1 MHLVIFDVDGTLTD
15 TMAVDA
21 YCFLRA
27 FTEVCGFSDVESDW
41 SSYSNAT
48 DAGIFHEV
56 FELRLGRAPSPTEL
70 AHFREHL
77 VALFRAAAA
86 TRPFDPVRGAPE
98 LLARLK
104 QENDYSVALA
114 TGCWADSARVKM
126 SSAGMCYDDYP
137 SASADEAPE
146 RDSILKLALA
156 RAAGSSSQKLSGVLY
171 VGDGVWDIRACGK
184 AGIPFLGIAAGVQK
198 EKLIAAGATHVLPDF
213 FEQDQFFASIE
224 SILAI

>member
-1 MHLVIFDVDGTLTD
+1 MRLVIFDVDGTLTD

-56 FELRLGRAPSPTEL
+56 FECRVGRPPSPGEL

-98 LLARLK
+98 LLDRLK

-126 SSAGMCYDDYP
+126 SSAGMCYDDYS
-137 SASADEAPE
+137 SASADDAPE
-146 RDSILKLALA
+146 RDLILKLALA
-156 RAAGSSSQKLSGVLY
+156 RAAGSSSQKLSGVIY
-171 VGDGVWDIRACGK
+171 VGDGVWDIRACG
-184 AGIPFLGIAAGVQK
+184 APVFLFWVSLPACRKRSSSLLVPRSAA
-198 EKLIAAGATHVLPDF
+198 DF
-213 FEQDQFFASIE
+213 RPRSILRQYR

>member
-1 MHLVIFDVDGTLTD
+1 MRLVIFDVDGTLTD

-21 YCFLRA
+21 HCFLRA

-41 SSYSNAT
+41 SEAMAMPPTPGFS
-48 DAGIFHEV
+48 HEV
-56 FELRLGRAPSPTEL
+56 FELRLGRPPSPAEL

-98 LLARLK
+98 LLDRLK

-126 SSAGMCYDDYP
+126 SSAGMCYGDYP
-137 SASADEAPE
+137 SASADDAPE

-156 RAAGSSSQKLSGVLY
+156 RAAGSVVKSFPG
-171 VGDGVWDIRACGK
+171 
-184 AGIPFLGIAAGVQK
+184 
-198 EKLIAAGATHVLPDF
+198 
-213 FEQDQFFASIE
+213 
-224 SILAI
+224 

>member
-1 MHLVIFDVDGTLTD
+1 MP
-15 TMAVDA
+15 
-21 YCFLRA
+21 CR
-27 FTEVCGFSDVESDW
+27 
-41 SSYSNAT
+41 
-48 DAGIFHEV
+48 
-56 FELRLGRAPSPTEL
+56 PTSIARRV

-77 VALFRAAAA
+77 VALFRAAA

-98 LLARLK
+98 LLDRLK

-114 TGCWADSARVKM
+114 TGCWSDSARVKM

-137 SASADEAPE
+137 SASADDAPE

-156 RAAGSSSQKLSGVLY
+156 RAADSSSQKLSGVIY

-184 AGIPFLGIAAGVQK
+184 AGIPFLGIASGVQK
-198 EKLIAAGATHVLPDF
+198 EKLIAAGATCVLPDF
-213 FEQDQFFASIE
+213 FDQDQFFASIE